1 MDKIYNKV
9 KFITGIVVVFFS
21 IMVAGLSIHEEVI
34 GQSNNFIEIKVPCYD
49 SNHNKIMGV
58 TCKEKVYTYDLTKIN
73 KFRIIYMI
81 VILSMLLINM
91 IDDNEKTDFF
101 GIKYKQ
107 KMDLTKFKEYIEKN
121 PINNG
126 TLKKHIKI
134 SKKREKERARIKKR
148 LNKTKK

>member
-1 MDKIYNKV
+1 
-9 KFITGIVVVFFS
+9 
-21 IMVAGLSIHEEVI
+21 VI
-34 GQSNNFIEIKVPCYD
+34 F
-49 SNHNKIMGV
+49 
-58 TCKEKVYTYDLTKIN
+58 L
-73 KFRIIYMI
+73 
-81 VILSMLLINM
+81 MLLINM

>member
-9 KFITGIVVVFFS
+9 KFITGILVIVFS
-21 IMVAGLSIHEEVI
+21 IMVAGLSIIKECI
-34 GQSNNFIEIKVPCYD
+34 GQSNDFI
-49 SNHNKIMGV
+49 
-58 TCKEKVYTYDLTKIN
+58 EKVYTVDLTEIN
-73 KFRIIYMI
+73 KFIIKSMI
-81 VILSMLLINM
+81 VIFLMLLINM

>member
-1 MDKIYNKV
+1 MNKIYNKV
-9 KFITGIVVVFFS
+9 KFITGILVIVFS
-21 IMVAGLSIHEEVI
+21 IMVAGLSIIKECI
-34 GQSNNFIEIKVPCYD
+34 GQSNDFI
-49 SNHNKIMGV
+49 
-58 TCKEKVYTYDLTKIN
+58 EKVYTVDLTEIN
-73 KFRIIYMI
+73 KFIIKSMI
-81 VILSMLLINM
+81 VIFLMLLINM

>member
-1 MDKIYNKV
+1 MNKIYNKV
-9 KFITGIVVVFFS
+9 KFITGILVIVFS
-21 IMVAGLSIHEEVI
+21 IMVAGLSIIKECI
-34 GQSNNFIEIKVPCYD
+34 GQSNDFI
-49 SNHNKIMGV
+49 
-58 TCKEKVYTYDLTKIN
+58 EKVYTVDLTDIN
-73 KFRIIYMI
+73 KFIIKSMI
-81 VILSMLLINM
+81 VIFLMLLINM
-91 IDDNEKTDFF
+91 IYDNEKTDFF

>member
-1 MDKIYNKV
+1 MNKIYNKV
-9 KFITGIVVVFFS
+9 KFITGILVIVFS
-21 IMVAGLSIHEEVI
+21 IMVAGLSIIKECI
-34 GQSNNFIEIKVPCYD
+34 GQSNDFI
-49 SNHNKIMGV
+49 
-58 TCKEKVYTYDLTKIN
+58 EKVYTVDLTDIN
-73 KFRIIYMI
+73 KFIIKSMI
-81 VILSMLLINM
+81 VIFLMLLINM
-91 IDDNEKTDFF
+91 IYDNEKTDFF

-107 KMDLTKFKEYIEKN
+107 KTDLTKFKEYIEKN